1 MAETTAILGLALAV
15 WALWRHRRLA
25 RRLEQLTQSYWE
37 LRYQYGQL
45 RARINHLDHLDSAA
59 DDAPATPPPGQTFI
73 PLSSLRR

>member
-1 MAETTAILGLALAV
+1 MTAFVAVVLAA
-15 WALWRHRRLA
+15 WALWRYRRLA

-45 RARINHLDHLDSAA
+45 RARVNQLDHQDSEETPAA
-59 DDAPATPPPGQTFI
+59 SPPDQTFI

>member
-1 MAETTAILGLALAV
+1 MAWTIALLGLALAC

-45 RARINHLDHLDSAA
+45 RARVNHLDHLDSEET
-59 DDAPATPPPGQTFI
+59 PANQPQPGQTFI